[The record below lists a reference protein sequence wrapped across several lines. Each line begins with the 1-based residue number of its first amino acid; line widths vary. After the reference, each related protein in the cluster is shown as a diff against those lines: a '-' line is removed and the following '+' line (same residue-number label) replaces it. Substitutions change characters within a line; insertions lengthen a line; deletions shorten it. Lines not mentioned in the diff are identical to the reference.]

1 MAETL
6 LLTLVCFGFVV
17 VSLGLAINFAVN
29 AYLDWQ
35 EQQVA
40 IEQGIRLVNKRNAEE
55 AGEEYDDS
63 LD

>member
-17 VSLGLAINFAVN
+17 VSLALAFNFAMN

-40 IEQGIRLVNKRNAEE
+40 IEHGIRLVDKRNAEE

-63 LD
+63 LN